1 MSLAQAC
8 HIIYGSE
15 IDKTQHL
22 YEIIVL
28 NFIIP
33 GDPQKST
40 PLISLKKCAML
51 KRNIFI
57 SVFICTKFKHF
68 RLHIGGDIQ
77 HIENIYLV
85 FHV

>member
-40 PLISLKKCAML
+40 GCLKKNEEM
-51 KRNIFI
+51 F
-57 SVFICTKFKHF
+57 CT
-68 RLHIGGDIQ
+68 
-77 HIENIYLV
+77 
-85 FHV
+85 